1 MKAAADA
8 PANEVLT
15 HFASLEGSASNLSA
29 EASATTVIGS
39 VEALAISVSAPSP
52 LTTGDTFTATVVAT
66 NSGNTAAD
74 GTEVKLTVPAGFTVS
89 NAAGGT
95 AAGQTISWSLDLPA
109 GATQTLLPSIGTPA
123 TPDTGVLSAELV
135 AASGL
140 SETDSTDGAGQWPD
154 FCGDPSRRAVQRSR
168 GQGG

>member
-8 PANEVLT
+8 PAGDVLT
-15 HFASLEGSASNLSA
+15 HFASLDGSASNLA
-29 EASATTVIGS
+29 ADATDTTVIGS

-95 AAGQTISWSLDLPA
+95 AAGQTISWSFDLPA

-123 TPDTGVLSAELV
+123 TPGHGRAECRAGGGLGLV
-135 AASGL
+135 R
-140 SETDSTDGAGQWPD
+140 DRQHNGAGQWPD
-154 FCGDPSRRAVQRSR
+154 FCGDPSRRGSSA
-168 GQGG
+168 